1 VVDYQNFDPD
11 EPANFRRGVYRF
23 VFRTVPD
30 PLMRA
35 LDCPDASQLAA
46 RRETSAT
53 ALQAL
58 AMLNNRF
65 MVRQTQHVAASLESI
80 CGGLNA
86 QIAELFLRAYGRP
99 VTNRELEDVTGY
111 ASQHGLA
118 NACRVVINSSEFLFV
133 Q

>member
-1 VVDYQNFDPD
+1 MRAIISDPD
-11 EPANFRRGVYRF
+11 DPANFRRGVYRF

-30 PLMRA
+30 PLMQA

-46 RRETSAT
+46 RRETSTT

-65 MVRQTQHVAASLESI
+65 LVRQTEHIAKDLTLTCDDLES
-80 CGGLNA
+80 
-86 QIAELFLRAYGRP
+86 QVAELFLRAYGRSASAEEIAN
-99 VTNRELEDVTGY
+99 VTTY
-111 ASQHGLA
+111 ARNHGLA
-118 NACRVVINSSEFLFV
+118 NACRVIINSSEFLFV